1 MTGEQLKLLSKMKR
15 LIYQGK
21 RKFLDRK
28 DRNYLEELFEIGISE
43 SVAWNEILSLSKNNY
58 CHDYKPFYYKN
69 DDNTLIFKKII
80 NGLLVYIKLKIE
92 QYNKS
97 EMTVCISFHIDHN

>member
-28 DRNYLEELFEIGISE
+28 DRNYLDELLKIGISE
-43 SVAWNEILSLSKNNY
+43 
-58 CHDYKPFYYKN
+58 
-69 DDNTLIFKKII
+69 DDAKEKTEGNADEQSEKTTCPCLHSCNLI
-80 NGLLVYIKLKIE
+80 
-92 QYNKS
+92 
-97 EMTVCISFHIDHN
+97 